1 MDRLESLYG
10 ALSAKYDLGSFDEFK
25 TKLEDP
31 EKRKALYEFASNDF
45 ELGDF
50 DSFSL
55 KIEDSFKK
63 KEDGESLSQEDTS
76 DFDFGFYNKAQNAA
90 YKDYI
95 KETANKYQEVFKKDP
110 TVLAILDNVDS
121 EIVRTRNRIL
131 DSYIYDPNFNPQDP
145 ESIARVNEDINNR
158 LQQKYNDILKGNEE
172 FQSLKAK
179 YDEEFGEDIQKELEA
194 RLTEEGRSVAD
205 TAKELAFGSGAASL
219 NPMTS
224 IFASLSKGTGY
235 IPIIGDAISFQIPQ
249 AFEGWGL
256 KNDSI
261 ELNTYLDGIE
271 TAKGLEPDA
280 PVYVNERGKLINPAE
295 YGGQMKKDLQE
306 GTLPEES
313 PNGKLMTA
321 SEAIALLSDKSEV
334 KSLEMQPKWEDA
346 IEMQEFIS
354 RINQVKPLSEDAS
367 FSNIMKTLVQQ
378 VPNMGVAMVMPVVG
392 TAILEGGNTYLEQV
406 QEIAR
411 ERVGEDFTIDDLM
424 DVVESGEDGAAEV
437 TGAAYVSGLLDLVGL
452 GGVGTFISKSAKA
465 VGKQILKEGVKQGI
479 KKVSKTQLAN
489 IGKSIAGSGLSE
501 GITEGLQG
509 ANMQFSRINTVERA
523 TGQRPDFNFQAVLEE
538 GLIGFLMGGIMG
550 GAGGVTTALTT
561 RSKESLPQ
569 SISEVTETEDKSYFD
584 GSEAISRN
592 QADQRIKRAKTI
604 KELEKIR
611 VANDEPL
618 IAKVLEKRAEL
629 EKAEQVVEK
638 AAPVEEVISEPVEEA
653 APEALNLLT
662 EKQREAYNKAD
673 EETKES
679 IREVLLDE
687 SYERSIGVSDEPTPE
702 WVSTEEKIE
711 WEGEDRLYRG
721 GADFSTVIDNVLGVT
736 PEANEQ
742 VFVFGLAEYDIDKA
756 DSIIQNQDVELID
769 IPKNALPKLSYGFV
783 LKTEEGIENAD
794 ITNPVILARTDKGLL
809 LIDGHHRVERALR
822 DGKTVKAYVLT
833 QEQARSTR
841 LDLEDEAVPEVAP
854 EVLTAEDKPI
864 EEAKPVKTPEMEE
877 LENEIATL
885 QSDIETYEIEA
896 ENTQEE
902 IDIEKGNLKDA
913 LADIDARIK
922 EVRASKQ
929 SAAVKRDAIEE
940 LKAEKQDVKDDNK
953 SLIDGYKEDIKNAK
967 REAKKAANRIK
978 RLSTKLEGLAPVA
991 PVAEEKTYTMKDV
1004 SFEDDIKAIIKSG
1017 KPGKEVLNYTDTYKD
1032 EGQDYYVYENPE
1044 SRLKVTIRKIA
1055 PRSFSLDMRAMSS
1068 DNFST
1073 PYAKYET
1080 GPAFETRKEAEQE
1093 ALDMLRNPSMLYSGP
1108 FAVRTS
1114 LEPEL
1119 AKALIESRGIEPTKK
1134 VVGTLEVEEEEAVA
1148 AVSDIISKSKALAG
1162 QLNAGVITAEEYNTS
1177 IKELIDEYQNNIEIA
1192 LEETPPIDTIT
1203 ADDSQSD
1210 IAAFEAQSPKL
1221 KFVKNLLNAT
1231 KNFRGLFDAQ
1241 DIPLKVHYFKSR
1253 KEMSKISAV
1262 LDGDESVAGGFM
1274 DAISNRIFIAED
1286 ALLEET
1292 AVHEFIH
1299 PIAKRIIRNNPELAA
1314 RLEEEALA
1322 IPGIKEFI
1330 EQYEV
1335 DQQQEEAIVQS
1346 IAKAVLEA
1354 LKKGRTIPQKIRDFF
1369 KKLLRLLG
1377 FNPEVVIGDSQ
1388 SNLNDFIRNISEAF
1402 ATGTPIK
1409 ITKDLEQSELLAT
1422 VTTIKVKDSDIGNPI
1437 NRIKVGDRKE
1447 LVGVKYVNPKQFN
1460 NKKVLVTAYDN
1471 LKTGSVTWRNRV
1483 TGKTFTFSDKK
1494 GGPMHA
1500 YLKENKRNNIVAA
1513 YTKLE
1518 VALKF
1523 ARQAKNAE
1531 FLLYSLMSTE
1541 SSLQANKDIFQ
1552 DFFGPVLEDI
1562 SNEFGFETFKRDLK
1576 TILTTKEVQK
1586 FKSDL
1591 DEISTP
1597 AELAAYV
1604 DNVIFD
1610 DRREIFKNVFPE
1622 LKGTPSKST
1631 IMQTKY
1637 GLPTSGELYVM
1648 YQEEAMNNAA
1658 EGDLFAASRIKPVV
1672 FVNEKEYNK
1681 ISKQK
1686 ISREEEL
1693 FGVQIKLM
1701 PKESE
1706 HAAYPFA
1713 VEGETVG
1720 LFSDLINARD
1730 ILPYVPKDAEVAY
1743 KFIEGGGSK
1752 LAETEL
1758 EADAETRALEIE
1770 GTSEAI
1776 VTAAPIRV
1784 FPEFFAR
1791 KFKGRTPTVKDIVA
1805 IKNSLMF
1812 KSYRKT
1818 FIDSARLF
1826 NLTVGNITTN
1836 IGIWEG
1842 ALEYSNNLE
1851 VKGSNEDLK
1860 AFAAYMGLVAEPQEA
1875 TIVSKV
1881 RKGAKSAAINIEYKS
1896 EALAQKAVDDIREE
1910 GIIGLSYNTDRKIIT
1925 IFAQEGD
1932 QERFQSYHE
1941 KHKSSIKNVEYYQ
1954 ADVDWIEEEDFE
1966 GILRQYRSSR
1976 QNQGAR
1982 RKDLRDAITEV
1993 LGESPDGPKGIGDVG
2008 VSRIK
2013 HTKSTRQNIIRPA
2026 EAIQEEFKKRLTPR
2040 RVGSTYYGKLGI
2052 LTTVDINELGG
2063 LVNPNTGATIGLDL
2077 VKEYNKVMPELVK
2090 QVMPLPKQ
2098 LEPALQLADKIREAL
2113 DFTTHDKIVEYAR
2126 ILLASIDNPTEFE
2139 SDQKAIDAIRNAFAE
2154 FDVQEFT
2161 ETDLEFVTE
2170 NISEIRGYASE
2181 VYLSGLKNTK
2191 FSDRMKG
2198 TKYEGKEALVKN
2210 DIVRSGTEILL
2221 QQRDEL
2227 AAAGYKKISVEQLD
2241 LTDTHMEAI
2250 AEKLGG
2256 GEDFVKI
2263 LKSNRKSITNM
2274 ARNDL
2279 RNKNVVAGLVESSK
2293 RFFQRGIPRK
2303 YIQGDI
2309 YASDKVLDK
2318 ILAIIKPKFS
2328 ETEIKVLED
2337 YMEYSEVRRLFQT
2350 IQSLQHGY
2358 LPPMAYGII
2367 RKFEAAVN
2375 AIELAGKVGNMSI
2388 MVDANGRLIKERL
2401 AVREARKLTTPSEEL
2416 TKSDMDALQKRTTT
2430 GAMPF
2435 FKRQVDKV
2443 IPILYNQ
2450 ISKAFSVIES
2460 QREID
2465 IAKYNEKFAKVKPI
2479 ARFEGTQYTN
2489 SDVNMLGHMYLIE
2502 KQYLSNP
2509 GSNKVPKLYESLIL
2523 SITDESVNREENLR
2537 YIKLF
2542 EDFKLENNTLDIQ
2555 KVERFLKFMGAMTG
2569 ATKESGM
2576 GIVDFVSKRMRDSR
2590 DRVRHLQEFQNKTQV
2605 EVFDNYIYVATKPNA
2620 NTGEV
2625 KATMIESLL
2634 NKDATNTLGFAKTSI
2649 TRQTYR
2655 NEDGTLRKLKDNR
2668 EPVFDLMFAANYATN
2683 EVLSAYHLGEEFRN
2697 MQAQLNILAK
2707 LGDAETQI
2715 LASTLKNDIRQ
2726 RIINTFEYKMDRP
2739 TGTAEKFIQKMLSG
2753 TYTTY
2758 LASARRFI
2766 ELFSN
2771 AALVSI
2777 ANPTVARA
2785 MVVNYKENIG
2795 NATMNE
2801 TKSIMDKIGSAH
2813 RERFNK
2819 TGKAFYSA
2827 EGIGAERIAGA
2838 KQTPSIWDNVKKKK
2852 SGEFREAYVAFKNAM
2867 NKLGEAQTGIKN
2879 FGDKIVRMSDTKI
2892 GAVAWNAIFKE
2903 RFQEITGI
2911 EYSSAMLTDAD
2922 LFIQNRLA
2930 MKEAGNY
2937 ADVFLK
2943 ESFAGGAFDMNQKAL
2958 KNKGTMKYL
2967 QNMFRTFRTFYY
2979 ESNRNALVSLLDGR
2993 FGFEGGTMTKS
3004 EAARRL
3010 TGASAASI
3018 IYAVGTTHLMTL
3030 LWQQLFMSTGLA
3042 DEEEE
3047 REWTTAA
3054 KQAVAEFLL
3063 LTSIGRAPAIGY
3075 GLASGAVRGTIRY
3088 MDQEDLTPLEAF
3100 NKFAQRLSGS
3110 NFLLRQTV
3118 PIIGEP
3124 AMLAKKTV
3132 ESALDAAQGE
3142 LEGEDAQE
3150 LFWEILKTA
3159 VIYQGVPFSGDIMS
3173 GLYTLQRMNE
3183 EEKKPKKKKKPKFKS
3198 VLD

>member
-25 TKLEDP
+25 TKLQDP

-76 DFDFGFYNKAQNAA
+76 VGDDLMGFYEKSSADAF
-90 YKDYI
+90 KDYRKKTI
-95 KETANKYQEVFKKDP
+95 DKYSEVIKKDP
-110 TVLAILDNVDS
+110 TFAAIADNINASLKRRYNRLVDS
-121 EIVRTRNRIL
+121 YLYNPSFDRNNPEAIAQANREIEQQFKEMRKNA
-131 DSYIYDPNFNPQDP
+131 FN
-145 ESIARVNEDINNR
+145 E
-158 LQQKYNDILKGNEE
+158 NEE
-172 FQSLKAK
+172 YKALLDK
-179 YDEEFGEDIQKELEA
+179 YDTELKDVITSEYQARLKDEGRAIADVQKEAALKSMSSTIHPFMGILSSA
-194 RLTEEGRSVAD
+194 AKGEGIIS
-205 TAKELAFGSGAASL
+205 AF
-219 NPMTS
+219 
-224 IFASLSKGTGY
+224 
-235 IPIIGDAISFQIPQ
+235 GDAIVYKIPQ
-249 AFEGWGL
+249 AFQAYNLADDSQRYNKLSDSL
-256 KNDSI
+256 K
-261 ELNTYLDGIE
+261 ELEDM
-271 TAKGLEPDA
+271 DA
-280 PVYVNERGKLINPAE
+280 NQPVYLSEKGN
-295 YGGQMKKDLQE
+295 YMKVTQKE
-306 GTLPEES
+306 GVDIPSQT
-313 PNGKLMTA
+313 NFGTLMTA
-321 SEAIALLSDKSEV
+321 AEAADVVRDMSDIKLKEISPKLESALELNEFVNRISQTKG
-334 KSLEMQPKWEDA
+334 LTED
-346 IEMQEFIS
+346 M
-354 RINQVKPLSEDAS
+354 S
-367 FSNIMKTLVQQ
+367 FGNIMRNIAEQ
-378 VPNMGVAMVMPVVG
+378 VPNMAVAAVAPVIG
-392 TAILEGGNTYLEQV
+392 TTILEAGNTYVEQII
-406 QEIAR
+406 EIAR
-411 ERVGEDFTIDDLM
+411 QEKGEDYTTQ
-424 DVVESGEDGAAEV
+424 DVLDIIERGDDGAALSQS
-437 TGAAYVSGLLDLVGL
+437 SGVISGGLDVIGL
-452 GGVGTFISKSAKA
+452 AGITSVIMTPVKSL
-465 VGKQILKEGVKQGI
+465 GKQILKQGLKEGI
-479 KKVSKTQLAN
+479 KK
-489 IGKSIAGSGLSE
+489 IGKTKAAEIGLGIAKSGFWE
-501 GITEGLQG
+501 GVTEGLQG
-509 ANMQFSRINTVERA
+509 ANMQFSKIETVERA
-523 TGQRPDFNFQAVLEE
+523 TGTRLEFDWKPVME
-538 GLIGFLMGGIMG
+538 EALMGGIMG
-550 GAGGVTTALTT
+550 GVFGGVGTTFNVLTDNNT
-561 RSKESLPQ
+561 TGLPEDDITLAAV
-569 SISEVTETEDKSYFD
+569 SEDKSYFD

-618 IAKVLEKRAEL
+618 LAKIETKKAEL
-629 EKAEQVVEK
+629 EKAEPVVEEV
-638 AAPVEEVISEPVEEA
+638 APVEEVVPVEEA
-653 APEALNLLT
+653 APE
-662 EKQREAYNKAD
+662 
-673 EETKES
+673 
-679 IREVLLDE
+679 
-687 SYERSIGVSDEPTPE
+687 
-702 WVSTEEKIE
+702 
-711 WEGEDRLYRG
+711 
-721 GADFSTVIDNVLGVT
+721 
-736 PEANEQ
+736 
-742 VFVFGLAEYDIDKA
+742 
-756 DSIIQNQDVELID
+756 
-769 IPKNALPKLSYGFV
+769 
-783 LKTEEGIENAD
+783 
-794 ITNPVILARTDKGLL
+794 
-809 LIDGHHRVERALR
+809 
-822 DGKTVKAYVLT
+822 
-833 QEQARSTR
+833 
-841 LDLEDEAVPEVAP
+841 VAP
-854 EVLTAEDKPI
+854 EEIVAEDKP
-864 EEAKPVKTPEMEE
+864 
-877 LENEIATL
+877 
-885 QSDIETYEIEA
+885 
-896 ENTQEE
+896 
-902 IDIEKGNLKDA
+902 
-913 LADIDARIK
+913 
-922 EVRASKQ
+922 
-929 SAAVKRDAIEE
+929 AV
-940 LKAEKQDVKDDNK
+940 
-953 SLIDGYKEDIKNAK
+953 
-967 REAKKAANRIK
+967 
-978 RLSTKLEGLAPVA
+978 
-991 PVAEEKTYTMKDV
+991 EEKTYKI
-1004 SFEDDIKAIIKSG
+1004 EDISLEDEIQGLIKSG
-1017 KPGKEVLNYTDTYKD
+1017 KPGKEVFNYDGNYVEKFGPDGDYNTYRYTSGELLADPNNKD
-1032 EGQDYYVYENPE
+1032 LEGDPY
-1044 SRLKVTIRKIA
+1044 
-1055 PRSFSLDMRAMSS
+1055 FSLDVYSKSIGQGPMWGFRLEYFPKGSVYKPNMKY
-1068 DNFST
+1068 ST
-1073 PYAKYET
+1073 LGIYN
-1080 GPAFETRKEAEQE
+1080 TRKEAEQA
-1093 ALDMLRNPSMLYSGP
+1093 ALEVLRNPKEFYSGYEISSQG
-1108 FAVRTS
+1108 FKESEIAQAFF
-1114 LEPEL
+1114 E
-1119 AKALIESRGIEPTKK
+1119 AKGIEPTAVEEDLFIGRNGVEYDMTRYRNVFNQASSDKSNIPFRTVKGRKYISWTSKGKGRNPLSATYKDDKWTIRIEKSLNEDTWIPSIDYQTPQGEVLSLGREFTGEFAGDSFAEVNRVMDDLIALVGNPEYFDDQRLVDSISIPSKK
-1134 VVGTLEVEEEEAVA
+1134 VVGTLEVEEDVEPSITESL
-1148 AVSDIISKSKALAG
+1148 VSTTKSLRG
-1162 QLNAGVITAEEYNTS
+1162 QVDAGVITKKEYNERIAEELNKYT
-1177 IKELIDEYQNNIEIA
+1177 ERLDAVIDDN
-1192 LEETPPIDTIT
+1192 PPVDVIS
-1203 ADDSQSD
+1203 ADDTAAD
-1210 IAAFEAQSPKL
+1210 IRAFEAQSPKL
-1221 KFVKNLLNAT
+1221 KFVSQLLSAT
-1231 KNFRGLFDAQ
+1231 KNFRGLYDVQ
-1241 DIPLKVHYFKSR
+1241 DIPLRVYFYKSMDDMNEVG
-1253 KEMSKISAV
+1253 KAI
-1262 LDGDESVAGGFM
+1262 DGREDIAAGFI
-1274 DAISNRIFIAED
+1274 DADTNRIFIAED
-1286 ALLEET
+1286 ALMEE
-1292 AVHEFIH
+1292 AAIHEFIH
-1299 PIAKRIIRNNPELAA
+1299 PIAKRIIINNPKLAT
-1314 RLEEEALA
+1314 RIEQEALA
-1322 IPGIKEFI
+1322 IPGIKEFV
-1330 EQYEV
+1330 EQYETK
-1335 DQQQEEAIVQS
+1335 DQQEEAIVQS
-1346 IAKAVLEA
+1346 IALAVLDN
-1354 LKKGRTIPQKIRDFF
+1354 LKKGRTIPQKIKDFF
-1369 KKLLRLLG
+1369 MKLLRLVG
-1377 FNPEVVIGDSQ
+1377 FNPEVVIGGSE

-1409 ITKDLEQSELLAT
+1409 ITEDLEQQGILFDIDTKPAPTEE
-1422 VTTIKVKDSDIGNPI
+1422 IKITESQVGQPVSK
-1437 NRIKVGDRKE
+1437 IKFSDRKE
-1447 LVGVKYVNPKQFN
+1447 LKGVKFINPKQFN
-1460 NKKVLVTAYDN
+1460 GKKVVVTAYDN
-1471 LKTGSVTWRNRV
+1471 LKTGVVTWKNRK
-1483 TGKTFTFSDKK
+1483 TGKSFTFDKK
-1494 GGPMHA
+1494 QGGPAHGFLA
-1500 YLKENKRNNIVAA
+1500 ENKRNNVVAA
-1513 YTKLE
+1513 FTKLN
-1518 VALKF
+1518 VVLKF
-1523 ARQAKNAE
+1523 AKAAKDAE

-1541 SSLQANKDIFQ
+1541 SSLKANRSIFQ
-1552 DFFGPVLEDI
+1552 DLFGQPLEDI
-1562 SNEFGFETFKRDLK
+1562 ANEFGFEVFKKDLK
-1576 TILTTKEVQK
+1576 TVLTTKGVEK

-1591 DEISTP
+1591 DNIATP

-1604 DNVIFD
+1604 DNLTFPKRRAIFTN
-1610 DRREIFKNVFPE
+1610 IFPE
-1622 LKGTPSKST
+1622 VKGTPTKST
-1631 IMQTKY
+1631 IMQDKY
-1637 GLPTSGELYVM
+1637 GLPTAGEIYVM
-1648 YQEEAMNNAA
+1648 YQEEGMNNATD
-1658 EGDLFAASRIKPVV
+1658 GDIFAASKIRPVIL
-1672 FVNEKEYNK
+1672 VNEKEYAK
-1681 ISKQK
+1681 ISKKK
-1686 ISREEEL
+1686 IGKIGEA
-1693 FGVQIKLM
+1693 FGIQVKQIA
-1701 PKESE
+1701 KESE
-1706 HAAYPFA
+1706 HPAYPFA
-1713 VEGETVG
+1713 IEGEMVG
-1720 LFSDLINARD
+1720 MFSNLVNARD
-1730 ILPYVPKDAEVAY
+1730 VLSYVPKDAKSAY
-1743 KFIEGGGSK
+1743 KYIEGNGPK
-1752 LAETEL
+1752 ETTTEID
-1758 EADAETRALEIE
+1758 EDAEVRVFDTE
-1770 GTSEAI
+1770 GTQEAV

-1805 IKNSLMF
+1805 IKNSPMF
-1812 KSYRKT
+1812 KSYRKK
-1818 FIDSARLF
+1818 FIDSAQLF
-1826 NLTVGNITTN
+1826 NITVGNITTN

-1851 VKGSNEDLK
+1851 VKGAPADLK

-1875 TIVSKV
+1875 TIVSKA
-1881 RKGAKSAAINIEYKS
+1881 REGAESAAINIEYRNQ
-1896 EALAQKAVDDIREE
+1896 ALAQKAVDDIREE
-1910 GIIGLSYNTDRKIIT
+1910 GIIGLSYDTDRKIIT

-1941 KHKSSIKNVEYYQ
+1941 KHKSSIKNVEFYE
-1954 ADVDWIEEEDFE
+1954 ADVDFISEADYE
-1966 GILRQYRSSR
+1966 GILREYRSSE

-1982 RKDLRDAITEV
+1982 RQDLRDAITEV
-1993 LGESPDGPKGIGDVG
+1993 LGESPDSPSLPGTS

-2098 LEPALQLADKIREAL
+2098 LEPALQLAEKIREAL

-2309 YASDKVLDK
+2309 YASEKVLDK

-2388 MVDANGRLIKERL
+2388 MVDANGRLIKERV
-2401 AVREARKLTTPSEEL
+2401 AVREARKLTTPSEQL

-2634 NKDATNTLGFAKTSI
+2634 NKDASNTLGFAKTSI

-2758 LASARRFI
+2758 LASARRFV

-2777 ANPTVARA
+2777 ASPTVARA

-2867 NKLGEAQTGIKN
+2867 NKLGEAQTGFKN
-2879 FGDKIVRMSDTKI
+2879 FGDKIIRMSDTKI

-2903 RFQEITGI
+2903 RFKEITGI

-2993 FGFEGGTMTKS
+2993 FGFEGGTMTKE

-3054 KQAVAEFLL
+3054 KQAVAEFVLL
-3063 LTSIGRAPAIGY
+3063 SSIGRAPAIGY
-3075 GLASGAVRGTIRY
+3075 GLVSGAVRGTIRY
-3088 MDQEDLTPLEAF
+3088 MDQEDLTALEAF

-3124 AMLAKKTV
+3124 AMLAKKTI

-3150 LFWEILKTA
+3150 LFLEILKTA
-3159 VIYQGVPFSGDIMS
+3159 VIYQGIPFSGDFMS
-3173 GLYTLQRMNE
+3173 AMYTLQRMNE
-3183 EEKKPKKKKKPKFKS
+3183 EEKKPKKRKKPKFKS
-3198 VLD
+3198 VID